1 MPHPVEVEPCDMAS
15 RLDRRLQV
23 AWALSTAG
31 LSPISLALAMTD
43 WYFHALG
50 SPGALTQHTV
60 DQWTQSIAAFSGKLQ
75 VPPSDPRY
83 ADPAWQT
90 WPFSAFANLHRVH
103 ENWWQCTTNLR
114 GMEHH
119 HQEVVSFL
127 ARQWLDMLSPSNCPW
142 LNPAVLHTTRET
154 GGLNLVQGL
163 AYAMD
168 DWEKGQGLGTPSIP
182 RNPYRPGIEVAC
194 TPGVVVHRNHLVE
207 LIQYTPRTAQVQ
219 REPIFIVPS
228 WIMKFY
234 ILDLSPNN
242 SLVKY
247 LVSQGHTVF
256 ILSWR
261 NPDASDALL
270 DMQDYLELGVFN
282 PLAEITQRTGGVPIH
297 TMGYCLGGTL
307 LSIGVSALARPQA
320 VQEAQHIAPIA
331 SMSLLAAQLD
341 FHDAGELGVFLDE
354 AQVSFL
360 EDLMSEKGYLSGKQ
374 MANSFEYLRARDL
387 FWSAHVREYWLGK
400 PEVPNDLM
408 AWNADVT
415 RMPAAMHS
423 QYLHA
428 FYLHNALAEGRYE
441 VEGEPVSL
449 GDIRAPIFAV
459 GTVKDHVTPWMSAY
473 QVMRLTATE
482 VTFVLASGG
491 HNVGVI
497 SPPGVA
503 NRSYQQLTTQ
513 AGAHIE
519 SPATWQHTAP
529 TTAGSWWPAW
539 HDWLMAH
546 SSGSVPASTRQ
557 PTTSWGPAPGDYVM
571 VRYDD

>member
-1 MPHPVEVEPCDMAS
+1 MAS

-60 DQWTQSIAAFSGKLQ
+60 DHWTQSLATFGGKLE
-75 VPPSDPRY
+75 VPPNDPRY
-83 ADPAWQT
+83 ADTAWQA
-90 WPFSAFANLHRVH
+90 WPFSAIAHMHHVN
-103 ENWWQCTTNLR
+103 ENWWQCTAKLR

-119 HQEVVSFL
+119 HQEVVAFL

-142 LNPAVLHTTRET
+142 LNPAVLSATQQTQ
-154 GGLNLVQGL
+154 GLNWVHGM
-163 AYAMD
+163 AHAMND
-168 DWEKGQGLGTPSIP
+168 LERGMGAPPPPHSH
-182 RNPYRPGIEVAC
+182 YRPGMEVAC
-194 TPGVVVHRNHLVE
+194 TPGAVIHRNHLVE
-207 LIQYTPRTAQVQ
+207 LIQYTPQTTQVQ
-219 REPIFIVPS
+219 REPVFIVPS

-247 LVSQGHTVF
+247 LVEQGHTVF
-256 ILSWR
+256 IVSWR

-270 DMQDYLELGVFN
+270 DMQDYLELGVLN
-282 PLAEITQRTGGVPIH
+282 PLAVITERTGGVPIH

-307 LSIGVSALARPQA
+307 LAIAASALARPQQ
-320 VQEAQHIAPIA
+320 VKDAQHIAPIA
-331 SMSLLAAQLD
+331 SMSLLTAQLD

-360 EDLMSEKGYLSGKQ
+360 EDLMSEKGYLSGQQ
-374 MANSFEYLRARDL
+374 MGQSFEYLRARDL
-387 FWSAHVREYWLGK
+387 FWSARVREYWLGK

-408 AWNADVT
+408 SWNADVT

-449 GDIRAPIFAV
+449 GDFRAPIFAV
-459 GTVKDHVTPWMSAY
+459 GTVKDHVTPWKSAY
-473 QVMRLTATE
+473 QVMRLTSCE

-491 HNVGVI
+491 HNAGVI
-497 SPPGVA
+497 SPPGVPH
-503 NRSYQQLTTQ
+503 RSYQQLTTK
-513 AGAHIE
+513 AHAHME
-519 SPATWQHTAP
+519 SPTTWQQAAP
-529 TTAGSWWPAW
+529 TTPGSWWPAW
-539 HDWLMAH
+539 HAWLSAH
-546 SSGSVPASTRQ
+546 SSGQVAASTRQ
-557 PTTSWGPAPGDYVM
+557 PQEVLDAAPGRYVL
-571 VRYDD
+571 VRYED

>member
-1 MPHPVEVEPCDMAS
+1 MAS
-15 RLDRRLQV
+15 RWDRRLQV

-43 WYFHALG
+43 WYLHALA

-60 DQWTQSIAAFSGKLQ
+60 DHWTHSLAAWGGQLHL
-75 VPPSDPRY
+75 PPGDPRY
-83 ADPAWQT
+83 AHPAWQA
-90 WPFSAFANLHRVH
+90 WPFSALAHLHHVN
-103 ENWWQCTTNLR
+103 ENWWQCTTQLR

-119 HQEVVSFL
+119 HQEVVAFL

-142 LNPAVLHTTRET
+142 LNPEVLHTTQQT
-154 GGLNLVQGL
+154 QGLNWVQGL
-163 AYAMD
+163 AYTID
-168 DWEKGQGLGTPSIP
+168 DWETSLGLEPS
-182 RNPYRPGIEVAC
+182 RTLHDHYRPGTEVAC
-194 TPGVVVHRNHLVE
+194 TPGQVIHRNHLVE
-207 LIQYTPRTAQVQ
+207 LIQYTPQTPQVQ
-219 REPIFIVPS
+219 REPVFIVPS

-234 ILDLSPNN
+234 ILDLSPDNA
-242 SLVKY
+242 LVKY
-247 LVSQGHTVF
+247 LVEQGHTVF
-256 ILSWR
+256 IVSWR

-270 DMQDYLELGVFN
+270 DMHDYLALGVFN
-282 PLAEITQRTGGVPIH
+282 PLAVITERTGGVPIH

-307 LSIGVSALARPQA
+307 LAIGVSALSRPQQ
-320 VQEAQHIAPIA
+320 VKDAQHIAPIA
-331 SMSLLAAQLD
+331 SMSLLAAQID

-360 EDLMSEKGYLSGKQ
+360 EDLMAEKGFLSGTQ
-374 MANSFEYLRARDL
+374 MAKSFEYLRARDL
-387 FWSAHVREYWLGK
+387 FWSARVREYWLGK

-408 AWNADVT
+408 SWNADVT

-428 FYLHNALAEGRYE
+428 FYLHNALAEGHYE

-449 GDIRAPIFAV
+449 GDVRVPVFAV
-459 GTVKDHVTPWMSAY
+459 GTVKDHVTPWKSAY
-473 QVMRLTATE
+473 QVMRLTPSE

-491 HNVGVI
+491 HNAGVI
-497 SPPGVA
+497 SPPGLP

-513 AGAHIE
+513 AGAHID
-519 SPATWQHTAP
+519 SPTTWQHTAP
-529 TTAGSWWPAW
+529 TFSGSWWPAW

-546 SSGSVPASTRQ
+546 SSGTVPAATRQ
-557 PTTSWGPAPGDYVM
+557 PLGSLGAAPGTYVA